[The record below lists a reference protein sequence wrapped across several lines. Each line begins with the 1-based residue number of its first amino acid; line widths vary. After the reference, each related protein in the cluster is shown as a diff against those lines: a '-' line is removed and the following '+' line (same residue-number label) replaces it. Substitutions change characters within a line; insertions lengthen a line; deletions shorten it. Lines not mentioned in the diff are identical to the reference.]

1 MAEKSG
7 YQIRED
13 LLHLAY
19 QIVVTNAQGKFQA
32 SMKDKKEPGEWP
44 QFDVQDVIKAARE
57 LNTFVSEKV

>member
-1 MAEKSG
+1 MADKSG

-32 SMKDKKEPGEWP
+32 SFKDKKEPGEWP
-44 QFDVQDVIKAARE
+44 EFNVSDVVKAARE
-57 LNTFVSEKV
+57 LNAFVGEKA

>member
-19 QIVVTNAQGKFQA
+19 QIVVTNAQGRFQA
-32 SMKDKKEPGEWP
+32 SMKDKKETGEWSE
-44 QFDVQDVIKAARE
+44 FDVQDVIKAARE